1 MLTWDRQTGNYNE
14 LIVDGD
20 HWTKHL
26 PGIIEAFVFTREEP
40 QSEQIVAEVHR
51 RFLQAYG
58 LSATDVPRASF
69 TGTSSYK
76 ATAKH
81 AREPFDLSHA

>member
-1 MLTWDRQTGNYNE
+1 MLTWDRKTNQYNE

-26 PGIIEAFVFTREEP
+26 PGIIEAFVYSPAEP
-40 QSEQIVAEVHR
+40 QSQQRVAQVHS

-58 LSATDVPRASF
+58 LNADQVPRAAF
-69 TGTSSYK
+69 NDND
-76 ATAKH
+76 
-81 AREPFDLSHA
+81 AREPFS